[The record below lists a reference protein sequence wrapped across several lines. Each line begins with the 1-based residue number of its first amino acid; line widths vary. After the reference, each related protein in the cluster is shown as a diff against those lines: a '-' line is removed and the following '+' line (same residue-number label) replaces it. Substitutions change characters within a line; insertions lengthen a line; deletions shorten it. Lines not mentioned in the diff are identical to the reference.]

1 MELCGK
7 QPNKCH
13 CSLIKN
19 NEFTKT
25 KKINVGKMMLMKKP
39 AVIRDLVDSQ
49 LVRIDKSLHSFLL
62 HFCAKADF

>member
-1 MELCGK
+1 M
-7 QPNKCH
+7 
-13 CSLIKN
+13 SLPKP
-19 NEFTKT
+19 
-25 KKINVGKMMLMKKP
+25 KKINVGKMMMMKKP